1 MYENNKF
8 NVLNTESIMT
18 NVRNINNKKLR
29 DLINNIL
36 LKNYQD
42 DMWVQMLLHGDLN
55 YHNVLASN
63 NKFYIID
70 WEFTREL
77 TFYHD
82 IINIM
87 FIEAASFNN
96 YLLLN
101 EFLLGQ
107 YDEEFNNLFN
117 SVGMQYLS
125 DKKNYFIF

>member
-101 EFLLGQ
+101 EF
-107 YDEEFNNLFN
+107 FTWT
-117 SVGMQYLS
+117 
-125 DKKNYFIF
+125 I